1 MTKEIILK
9 EDCALTRL
17 MIDEMEKSSDLLQVL
32 KSWQEVGY
40 LHLIP
45 SYQDNRDLRH
55 EKFKAVINAE
65 QYSHTITTL
74 RDEIATLRQ
83 AWLDHEEVPDEDL
96 WEDGEL
102 KKDEVFDKINYHL
115 FVEGDWKLMRRKNN
129 EL

>member
-1 MTKEIILK
+1 MTKEIMLK

-17 MIDEMEKSSDLLQVL
+17 MIHEMEKSNDLLQVL
-32 KSWQEVGY
+32 KSWQEVDY

-45 SYQDNRDLRH
+45 SYQQHRDLKH

-65 QYSHTITTL
+65 QYSNTINVL

-83 AWLDHEEVPDEDL
+83 NDRWEEVPDEDL

-115 FVEGDWKLMRRKNN
+115 FVEGDWKLTRRKD

>member
-1 MTKEIILK
+1 MTKQIILK
-9 EDCALTRL
+9 KDCALTRL
-17 MIDEMEKSSDLLQVL
+17 MIDEIEKSDNLLQVL

-45 SYQDNRDLRH
+45 SYQDNRDLKN
-55 EKFKAVINAE
+55 EKFRAVINAE
-65 QYSHTITTL
+65 QYGHTITML
-74 RDEIATLRQ
+74 RDELALLRQ
-83 AWLDHEEVPDEDL
+83 VSNDLEEVPDEDL

-115 FVEGDWKLMRRKNN
+115 FVEGDWKLMRRKTN

>member
-17 MIDEMEKSSDLLQVL
+17 MIHEMEKSSDLLQVL

-45 SYQDNRDLRH
+45 SYQDNRDLKH

-65 QYSHTITTL
+65 QYSNTINVL
-74 RDEIATLRQ
+74 RNEIATLRQ
-83 AWLDHEEVPDEDL
+83 NDKWEEVPDEDL

-115 FVEGDWKLMRRKNN
+115 FVEGDWKLTRRKD

>member
-45 SYQDNRDLRH
+45 SYQDNRDLKH

-65 QYSHTITTL
+65 QYSNTINVL

-83 AWLDHEEVPDEDL
+83 NDRWEEVPDEDL

-115 FVEGDWKLMRRKNN
+115 FVEGNWKLMRRKD
-129 EL
+129 ESR

>member
-45 SYQDNRDLRH
+45 SYQDNRDLKH
-55 EKFKAVINAE
+55 EMFKAVNNAE
-65 QYSHTITTL
+65 QYSNTINVL

-83 AWLDHEEVPDEDL
+83 NDKWEEVPDEDL

-115 FVEGDWKLMRRKNN
+115 FVEGDWKLTRRKD

>member
-17 MIDEMEKSSDLLQVL
+17 MIHEMEKSSDLLQVL

-45 SYQDNRDLRH
+45 SYQDNRDLKH

-65 QYSHTITTL
+65 QYSNTINVL

-83 AWLDHEEVPDEDL
+83 NDRWEEVPDEDL

-115 FVEGDWKLMRRKNN
+115 FVKGDWKLVRSRDG
-129 EL
+129 L

>member
-45 SYQDNRDLRH
+45 SYQDNRDLKH

-65 QYSHTITTL
+65 QYSNTINVL

-83 AWLDHEEVPDEDL
+83 NDKWEEVPDEDL

-115 FVEGDWKLMRRKNN
+115 FVEGDWKLTRRKD

>member
-1 MTKEIILK
+1 MTKEVILK

-17 MIDEMEKSSDLLQVL
+17 MIHEMEKSSDLLQVL

-45 SYQDNRDLRH
+45 SYQDNRDLKH

-65 QYSHTITTL
+65 QYSHTITVL

-83 AWLDHEEVPDEDL
+83 NDKWEDLPDEDL

-102 KKDEVFDKINYHL
+102 TDAEVFAKIGHHI
-115 FVEGDWKLMRRKNN
+115 FIEGDWKIVRRKD

>member
-9 EDCALTRL
+9 KDCALTRL
-17 MIDEMEKSSDLLQVL
+17 MIDEMEKSNDLLQVL

-45 SYQDNRDLRH
+45 SYQDNRDLKH
-55 EKFKAVINAE
+55 EKFKAVINVE

-83 AWLDHEEVPDEDL
+83 AWLGLEEVPDEDL

-115 FVEGDWKLMRRKNN
+115 FVEGDWKLMRNKN
-129 EL
+129 EI